1 MAKHLSRLIT
11 SRAELESAFRHIA
24 QYPYGYMLEARDPTR
39 SDEQNR
45 LLWPLLGCFEHQSEV
60 RGQRWKDHQW
70 KSMFME
76 ALGHEQEILPSLDG
90 SRWFAAGLRT
100 SKLGIRE
107 FSDLIERINAEA
119 AERNVDLTKAHTKEK
134 SDHA

>member
-11 SRAELESAFRHIA
+11 SRAQLEAAFREIA
-24 QYPYGYMLEARDPTR
+24 QYPYGYILEARDPTR
-39 SDEQNR
+39 TDDQNR
-45 LLWPLLGCFEHQSEV
+45 LLWPLLGCFEHQANIN
-60 RGQRWKDHQW
+60 GQAFKDHQW
-70 KSMFME
+70 KSIFME

-100 SKLGIRE
+100 SKLGVRE

-119 AERNVDLTKAHTKEK
+119 AERGVDLKEPGDKEK
-134 SDHA
+134 V

>member
-11 SRAELESAFRHIA
+11 TRAELETAFREIA
-24 QYPYGYMLEARDPTR
+24 RMPYGYMLEVRDPTR
-39 SDEQNR
+39 TDEQNK
-45 LLWPLLGCFEHQSEV
+45 LLWPLLGCFEQQAMV
-60 RGQRWKDHQW
+60 KGQHWKDHQW

-100 SKLGIRE
+100 SKLGVRE
-107 FSDLIERINAEA
+107 FSDLIERIHAEA
-119 AERNVDLTKAHTKEK
+119 AERGVDLEHKKETT
-134 SDHA
+134 S